1 MSATRGPIHI
11 IGVGSWGHQVA
22 YRLSARTPMPLV
34 TLLELDS
41 SPVDLDLPAARAR
54 VLASSRAL
62 PSLASALD
70 DSAYQTQTPWLPVA
84 MDHPHLQIGPA
95 VAPGYGACFDCWQR
109 RLRQHSPAPDVDAAL
124 QRYYEDHPAEHPSG
138 HLPPSAELAAAM
150 VLRVIDRLVS
160 DPGSEAGWLR
170 QINLVS
176 RRMTKGR
183 GIGVHGCQKCGLGRN
198 EAGRSHERLS
208 VAMGQA
214 LRWAS

>member
-1 MSATRGPIHI
+1 MSATRDPIHI
-11 IGVGSWGHQVA
+11 IGVGPWGHQVA
-22 YRLSARTPMPLV
+22 YRLSDRISAPLV
-34 TLLELDS
+34 TLLEVDA
-41 SPVDLDLPAARAR
+41 SPAYLDLPGARAR
-54 VLASSRAL
+54 VLASSRPV
-62 PSLASALD
+62 PSLVSALD
-70 DSAYQTQTPWLPVA
+70 DSAYQTQCPWLPVVMA
-84 MDHPHLQIGPA
+84 HPYLQIGPV
-95 VAPGYGACFDCWQR
+95 VAPGHGACFDCWQR

-124 QRYYEDHPAEHPSG
+124 QRYYEDHPSEHPSG

-183 GIGVHGCQKCGLGRN
+183 GIGVHGCEKCGLRRH
-198 EAGRSHERLS
+198 EAGRSYDRLS
-208 VAMGQA
+208 VAMGEA

>member
-11 IGVGSWGHQVA
+11 IGVGPWGHEVA

-41 SPVDLDLPAARAR
+41 SPADLDLPAARAR
-54 VLASSRAL
+54 VLASSRAV
-62 PSLASALD
+62 PGLASALD
-70 DSAYQTQTPWLPVA
+70 DSAYQSPSPWLPVVMA
-84 MDHPHLQIGPA
+84 HPHLQIGPA
-95 VAPGYGACFDCWQR
+95 VAAGHGACFSCWQR
-109 RLRQHSPAPDVDAAL
+109 RLRQHAQAPDVDAAL
-124 QRYYEDHPAEHPSG
+124 QRYYEDHPSEQPYG

-150 VLRVIDRLVS
+150 ALRVVDRLMA

-176 RRMTKGR
+176 RHMTKGR
-183 GIGVHGCQKCGLGRN
+183 GIGVHGCPRCGLGRN
-198 EAGRSHERLS
+198 EAGRSHDRLS